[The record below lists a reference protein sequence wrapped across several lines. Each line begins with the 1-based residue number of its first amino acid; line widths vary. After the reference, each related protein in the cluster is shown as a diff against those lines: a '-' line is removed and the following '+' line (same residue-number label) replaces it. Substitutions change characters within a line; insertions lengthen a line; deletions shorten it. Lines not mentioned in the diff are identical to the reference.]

1 MPLTAI
7 PFIDS
12 LLAPFR
18 RKRDA
23 AIQFYSQIL
32 NNHFPWY
39 KRLDTIS
46 AQKFAARVYHFRR
59 SKNFHF
65 LEMESNEEIEVLVS
79 AAAVQLTFGLPEY
92 NYGFFED
99 IYIIKGA
106 YTYGL
111 STTPWAG
118 HVNRQG
124 IYVAWDHVLKGYVS
138 ETDGYNV
145 GLHEMAHAFEYE
157 LAFGGYAH
165 DHALKYNFGMVNGA
179 MKQEVI
185 EQPNHPAALYSL
197 QGTTNI
203 HECWA
208 ESVEFFFEKPTRLHE
223 FYPGLYQAISQL
235 LNQDPV
241 YWIQP
246 EKSAETVH

>member
-1 MPLTAI
+1 
-7 PFIDS
+7 
-12 LLAPFR
+12 
-18 RKRDA
+18 
-23 AIQFYSQIL
+23 
-32 NNHFPWY
+32 
-39 KRLDTIS
+39 
-46 AQKFAARVYHFRR
+46 
-59 SKNFHF
+59 
-65 LEMESNEEIEVLVS
+65 
-79 AAAVQLTFGLPEY
+79 
-92 NYGFFED
+92 
-99 IYIIKGA
+99 
-106 YTYGL
+106 
-111 STTPWAG
+111 
-118 HVNRQG
+118 
-124 IYVAWDHVLKGYVS
+124 
-138 ETDGYNV
+138 
-145 GLHEMAHAFEYE
+145 
-157 LAFGGYAH
+157 
-165 DHALKYNFGMVNGA
+165 